1 MTEPAPSRTWLDR
14 CHCGHTAVRHTAS
27 NPKTGVS
34 HNMAGP
40 CGWCHCPEFA
50 PKETETR

>member
-14 CHCGHTAVRHTAS
+14 CHCGHTAVRHQPT
-27 NPKTGVS
+27 KTR
-34 HNMAGP
+34 NLAGP